1 MSEQTSHRVTA
12 ERPTERAA
20 APVPAPRTERPT
32 IHSPRI
38 AAQRPEV
45 AAVLRRIHRL

>member
-1 MSEQTSHRVTA
+1 MKTNGNQ
-12 ERPTERAA
+12 PT
-20 APVPAPRTERPT
+20 VPAPRAPEPATGPART
-32 IHSPRI
+32 IDAARI

>member
-1 MSEQTSHRVTA
+1 MSNHTSHQDPSLSASEPVAT
-12 ERPTERAA
+12 
-20 APVPAPRTERPT
+20 PVPAPRTERPT